1 MTEKTLTDKA
11 EKETMKI
18 VEKIRTDKNADVLM
32 LSVLS
37 FVKGIC
43 IGANS
48 VNKKIAQGYGSRRGI
63 GGDNMKIWKNTLKL
77 VISLL
82 SILFAISIVYALSQY
97 YEDMSGAVLFVG
109 GLLIGKYL
117 QKDGIDF

>member
-43 IGANS
+43 IGVNS
-48 VNKKIAQGYGSRRGI
+48 VNKKIA
-63 GGDNMKIWKNTLKL
+63 
-77 VISLL
+77 
-82 SILFAISIVYALSQY
+82 
-97 YEDMSGAVLFVG
+97 
-109 GLLIGKYL
+109 
-117 QKDGIDF
+117 